1 MEELIAKRY
10 VKALK
15 NVFDS
20 SELAE
25 VSEVLSIL
33 ATEFEKTKMSQIIDN
48 PNVAKSQKLEILLD
62 ATKSVESKK
71 LNNFIQLL
79 VEHKRVNLIPALSI
93 VMKKEI
99 AKINNTYTGV
109 VYSNSDIDATTLNE
123 LGSGIS
129 QKINS
134 NVTLQFVKNDFD
146 GVKMQIEDLGLEI
159 DFSKSRIN
167 TQIVEHI
174 LKAI

>member
-15 NVFDS
+15 NVFSS

-25 VSEVLSIL
+25 VSEVLCSL
-33 ATEFEKTKMSQIIDN
+33 ASEFENPKMSKIMDN

-62 ATKSVESKK
+62 AVKSVESKE
-71 LNNFIQLL
+71 LNSFIQLL
-79 VEHKRVNLIPALSI
+79 VEHKRVSIIPALSS

-99 AKINNTYTGV
+99 AKINNTYTGI

-129 QKINS
+129 KKINS
-134 NVTLQFVKNDFD
+134 NVTLQFVKNNFD

>member
-1 MEELIAKRY
+1 MKELIAKRY
-10 VKALK
+10 IKALK
-15 NVFDS
+15 NVFNS
-20 SELAE
+20 SELAAT
-25 VSEVLSIL
+25 SEVLSSL
-33 ATEFEKTKMSQIIDN
+33 ACEFENSKISKIMDN
-48 PNVAKSQKLEILLD
+48 PNVTKSQKLEILLD
-62 ATKSVESKK
+62 ATKSFESKK
-71 LNNFIQLL
+71 FNSFIQLL
-79 VEHKRVNLIPALSI
+79 VEHKRVNIIPALSL

-99 AKINNTYTGV
+99 AKMNNTYTGV
-109 VYSNSDIDATTLNE
+109 VYSNSDIDATTLTE

-129 QKINS
+129 KKIHS

>member
-1 MEELIAKRY
+1 MKELIAKRY

-15 NVFDS
+15 SSFIG
-20 SELAE
+20 SELVEIGA
-25 VSEVLSIL
+25 VFTVL
-33 ATEFEKTKMSQIIDN
+33 AGEFKYSKFSQIMDN
-48 PNVAKSQKLEILLD
+48 PNVSKSQKLDILLS
-62 ATKSVESKK
+62 AISSVESKE
-71 LNNFIQLL
+71 LNNFIHLL
-79 VEHKRVNLIPALSI
+79 VDENRINVIPTISYVI
-93 VMKKEI
+93 QKEI

-109 VYSNSDIDATTLNE
+109 IYSNGDIDTATLNE

-134 NVTLQFVKNDFD
+134 KITLMFIKNDFD
-146 GVKMQIEDLGLEI
+146 GVKMKIEDLGLEI

-167 TQIVEHI
+167 TQIIEHI

>member
-1 MEELIAKRY
+1 MGKW
-10 VKALK
+10 
-15 NVFDS
+15 
-20 SELAE
+20 
-25 VSEVLSIL
+25 
-33 ATEFEKTKMSQIIDN
+33 
-48 PNVAKSQKLEILLD
+48 
-62 ATKSVESKK
+62 
-71 LNNFIQLL
+71 
-79 VEHKRVNLIPALSI
+79 EHIY
-93 VMKKEI
+93 KKEI
-99 AKINNTYTGV
+99 AKINNTYTGI

-129 QKINS
+129 KKINS

-167 TQIVEHI
+167 TQIIEHI